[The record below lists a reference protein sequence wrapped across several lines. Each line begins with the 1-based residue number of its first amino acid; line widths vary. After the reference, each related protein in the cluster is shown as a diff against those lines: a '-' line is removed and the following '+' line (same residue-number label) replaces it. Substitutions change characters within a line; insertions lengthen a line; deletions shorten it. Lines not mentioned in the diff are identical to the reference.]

1 MYCSQCGA
9 KIRDDAKFCDKCG
22 SPVKIAKQDKPVKP
36 AESPFSDAI
45 EEKGHKSILPD
56 VEDEYREYK
65 PKHVVVDEEETE
77 LDLTKIYIITG
88 AICLVTGL
96 IVGLVLSF
104 GGVIR
109 KIVPQAYGAEDDIE
123 TESVESPDD
132 GNFSEEG
139 FDSNMADELV
149 NAIAGETAGASS
161 SESDGLET
169 AENVEE
175 SLEEEPEEET
185 NEPVA
190 LDESGIHE
198 YELVIKDITW
208 NEALKECESMGGYML
223 HINSQEEF
231 DVVVKLL
238 NEKGYTGI
246 VYLGGMRQ
254 LNSKDYYWVDNAF
267 APTSDEILNREDM
280 RKYWLSG
287 EPSYA
292 DVGDNYSVDEQY
304 MSMLKRKDSGWV
316 WNDIPD
322 DVLSLAPNYYKGR
335 LAYICEKNN

>member
-1 MYCSQCGA
+1 MYCTQCGT
-9 KIRDDAKFCDKCG
+9 KLRDGAKFCDKCG
-22 SPVKIAKQDKPVKP
+22 APVKTAKQDKPVKHV
-36 AESPFSDAI
+36 ESPFSDAI
-45 EEKGHKSILPD
+45 EEKGHKSLLPD
-56 VEDEYREYK
+56 IEDEYREYR
-65 PKHVVVDEEETE
+65 PTHTVVDEEKSE
-77 LDLTKIYIITG
+77 LDLTKVYVTTG
-88 AICLVTGL
+88 VICLVTGL

-109 KIVPQAYGAEDDIE
+109 KIMPDAYGAGNDVA
-123 TESVESPDD
+123 TESVENSGDE
-132 GNFSEEG
+132 SLAEEG
-139 FDSNMADELV
+139 IDTGLADEVV
-149 NAIAGETAGASS
+149 NSITGDAAEVQSP
-161 SESDGLET
+161 ESDATET
-169 AENVEE
+169 AE
-175 SLEEEPEEET
+175 STEEEPEEET
-185 NEPVA
+185 TEPVA

-231 DVVVKLL
+231 DAVTKLL

-254 LNSKDYYWVDNAF
+254 LTSKEYYWVDGAF
-267 APTSDEILNREDM
+267 VPTSDEILNKDDM
-280 RKYWLSG
+280 LKYWLPG

-292 DVGDNYSVDEQY
+292 DVSENYSVDEQY
-304 MSMLKRKDSGWV
+304 MCMLHRKESGWV

-335 LAYICEKNN
+335 LAFICEKQN